1 MNLENERCCYKS
13 QRTESVEQEAARL
26 DVDVLTVLN
35 NISCD
40 DCFEFQYREWAVRDS
55 ARTLRTISKILNR
68 S

>member
-1 MNLENERCCYKS
+1 MNTENERCCYNS
-13 QRTESVEQEAARL
+13 QRNETVEAEAARL

-35 NISCD
+35 NIRCD
-40 DCFEFQYREWAVRDS
+40 ECFQYQYREWAVRDS